1 MKLKNQLNKSKNAK
15 IVPNITENNLYDY
28 PTVKKLV
35 EDLKRKKELGILEG
49 PNFDFLIK
57 LIKKAESENEIV
69 NICTLGT
76 DYYKTGLKFS
86 PKLEIETNY
95 IHYFEKNRDLS
106 FKQQKGENNKLI
118 IGDNYHALQNLLI
131 SHRNKIDIIYIDPPY
146 GCNDMGEGAKTN
158 YENEHLSRN
167 HLLSSLKP
175 RLTLAKQ
182 LLSQNGVIFCSIDDK
197 NQAYVKCLFDDV
209 FGERNFI
216 SNLVWEDKY
225 TTTNDKQGISS
236 NTDYILCYSKIP
248 DGWVPN
254 KIPLRQDYIEKNY
267 KNPDNDPNGPY
278 MTVQMYKKKNPK
290 SYEVV
295 SPSGK
300 KWTMPWNFSQDSL
313 NKLAQTNQIW
323 WGKDGNSLPRKKVYL
338 KNTTGVNPTNLLFG
352 KDVGYSEHGGNE
364 IEKIFNNR
372 NVFKYPKPVSLIK
385 FLLKIS
391 SNKTSLIL
399 DFYAGSGTTG
409 QAVLELNKEDNGKRR
424 FILCTN
430 NENNIAY
437 SVTYERCKRVMTGK
451 SSDNSKFKWIDENEP
466 LDGSLD
472 VIDIKETSSFDPKSI
487 TKIDEAIYDFDK
499 HKTISEHIN
508 WVCQNFDIT
517 TKKIEE

>member
-1 MKLKNQLNKSKNAK
+1 MKQNNNSRIN
-15 IVPNITENNLYDY
+15 NIYDY

-76 DYYKTGLKFS
+76 YYYETGLKFS

-95 IHYFEKNRDLS
+95 IHYFEKNSDLS

-197 NQAYVKCLFDDV
+197 NQAHIKLLMDEIFR
-209 FGERNFI
+209 EKNFI
-216 SNLVWEDKY
+216 NNFMWLHGKGKKDSWSR
-225 TTTNDKQGISS
+225 TMQQ
-236 NTDYILCYSKIP
+236 YILAYAK
-248 DGWVPN
+248 D
-254 KIPLRQDYIEKNY
+254 KNY
-267 KNPDNDPNGPY
+267 LKEWRDEDYVNYEFTNPDNDPKGKWFSGSLSFSEERSNYLHPNY
-278 MTVQMYKKKNPK
+278 YTI
-290 SYEVV
+290 V
-295 SPSGK
+295 SPTGV
-300 KWTMPWNFSQDSL
+300 KWTRQWQVSKNEMNELINNGDIS
-313 NKLAQTNQIW
+313 
-323 WGKDGNSLPRKKVYL
+323 WGDPVKKDGVPRQKIRPSKIDIIPCNIIDKCGTTKSAENDLKEILP
-338 KNTTGVNPTNLLFG
+338 NCTF
-352 KDVGYSEHGGNE
+352 D
-364 IEKIFNNR
+364 
-372 NVFKYPKPVSLIK
+372 YPKPVGLIK
-385 FLLKIS
+385 KLIKITQMS
-391 SNKTSLIL
+391 TNINIL

-437 SVTYERCKRVMTGK
+437 SVTYERCERVMTGK

-487 TKIDEAIYDFDK
+487 TKIDETIYDFDK